1 MYVKEFVL
9 VVNMMYIFIEK
20 CNLIGVYLIWKE
32 KKDFNLLGKI
42 GYYIGVWLKLVCFKY
57 VIDLLR
63 GERCFIIFIIIRI
76 KYFESRWGIVYICI
90 CLWCNYCYDLLFS

>member
-42 GYYIGVWLKLVCFKY
+42 GYNIGVWLKLV
-57 VIDLLR
+57 VLNMLL
-63 GERCFIIFIIIRI
+63 I
-76 KYFESRWGIVYICI
+76 Y
-90 CLWCNYCYDLLFS
+90 